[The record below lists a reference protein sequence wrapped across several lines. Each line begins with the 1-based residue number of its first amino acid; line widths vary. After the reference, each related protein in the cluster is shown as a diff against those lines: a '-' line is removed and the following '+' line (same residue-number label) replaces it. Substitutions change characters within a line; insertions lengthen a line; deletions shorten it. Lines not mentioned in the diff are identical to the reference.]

1 MDINIRKA
9 IEGLIYPYLE
19 FGKYRDLI
27 AFVVG
32 REDAKQLYNESNA
45 EYLSL
50 VEYDAFVDF
59 EEMIVFVEKDW
70 LFDYMYS
77 CGIPHPREFLREE
90 YVSEGV
96 DWFLRA
102 NEAHKVV
109 HVWFE

>member
-1 MDINIRKA
+1 MDIDIRKA
-9 IEGLIYPYLE
+9 IEDLLNPYLDYY
-19 FGKYRDLI
+19 KHNDLI
-27 AFVVG
+27 SFVIG
-32 REDAKQLYNESNA
+32 REDTKQLYNESDA

-50 VEYDAFVDF
+50 DEYEQLVDF

-77 CGIPHPREFLREE
+77 CGIFNPREFLREE

-102 NEAHKVV
+102 NEVNKVV
-109 HVWFE
+109 HIWFE